1 MSDEQFGKDWTND
14 WVKLWT
20 AACLISVGRP
30 LHRFVPK
37 EPGWCQVIGNKVDW
51 EVRRAMG
58 RLPYDDAHPRAVV
71 HKHMKRLLYVYNIA
85 ARRREEHLAIRRQR
99 RQAKLANKK
108 PELTIIDGGRH
119 D

>member
-1 MSDEQFGKDWTND
+1 MTDNRFSDD
-14 WVKLWT
+14 WVKLWKT
-20 AACLISVGRP
+20 AHLIRVEGP

-58 RLPYDDAHPRAVV
+58 RQPYDEAHPRAVID
-71 HKHMKRLLYVYNIA
+71 KYRKRLLYVYNTA
-85 ARRREEHLAIRRQR
+85 VRRREEHLAIRQQR

-108 PELTIIDGGRH
+108 PELTVIDGGRG

>member
-1 MSDEQFGKDWTND
+1 MTDKLSTTD
-14 WVKLWT
+14 WVNLWT
-20 AACLISVGRP
+20 AARLISVEGP

-37 EPGWCQVIGNKVDW
+37 EPGWCQMIGNKVDW

-58 RLPYDDAHPRAVV
+58 RRPYDEARPRAVV
-71 HKHMKRLLYVYNIA
+71 HKHIKRLLYVYNIA

-99 RQAKLANKK
+99 RQAKLANKE
-108 PELTIIDGGRH
+108 PALAVIAGGRDH